1 MRANVLC
8 ILVLLA
14 GVALLQGC
22 VAGSA
27 SKQANAAADQQM
39 YQPIAYSDKQGPMVV
54 VIPGEIKSANATFTQ
69 KVSSNNI
76 ADYAELELGK
86 AHYSVLERSDLGPML
101 KEIEVA
107 ANLGDATQLKKFK
120 KGKFKATNWLVR
132 FDILKAEPVSE
143 VKQSFDGR
151 FLGAIAGSAIGGPGG
166 YAADAG
172 VSSVHASDEAAV
184 WIVGLRYKILD
195 ANTGEQKATGYIED
209 KMEINSKGGGALGV
223 SQSETRIVT
232 LDTMAQRL
240 VQKAVADMDKMK

>member
-1 MRANVLC
+1 MRRNILSTTVLIVC
-8 ILVLLA
+8 VVLA
-14 GVALLQGC
+14 QGC
-22 VAGSA
+22 VSA
-27 SKQANAAADQQM
+27 SKQANEAADKAM
-39 YQPIAYSDKQGPMVV
+39 YQPIAYSDKAGPQVV
-54 VIPGEIKSANATFTQ
+54 VIPGEIKSANASFSQ

-86 AHYSVLERSDLGPML
+86 AHYTVLERSDLGPML
-101 KEIEVA
+101 KEIEIA

-120 KGKFKATNWLVR
+120 KGKFQATNWLVR

-151 FLGAIAGSAIGGPGG
+151 WLGAIAGSAIGGPGG

-172 VSSVHASDEAAV
+172 VSSVHASDAAAV

-209 KMEINSKGGGALGV
+209 KMEINSSGGGALGI
-223 SQSETRIVT
+223 SQSQTKIVT

-240 VQKAVADMDKMK
+240 VQKAVADMDRMK

>member
-1 MRANVLC
+1 MRLNILSTTVLIVC
-8 ILVLLA
+8 VVLA
-14 GVALLQGC
+14 QGC
-22 VAGSA
+22 VSA
-27 SKQANAAADQQM
+27 SKQANETADKAM
-39 YQPIAYSDKQGPMVV
+39 YQPIAYSDKAGPQVV
-54 VIPGEIKSANATFTQ
+54 VIPGEIKSANASFSQ

-86 AHYSVLERSDLGPML
+86 AHYTVLERSDLGPML
-101 KEIEVA
+101 KEIEIA
-107 ANLGDATQLKKFK
+107 ANLGDASQLKKFK
-120 KGKFKATNWLVR
+120 KGKFQATNWLVR

-151 FLGAIAGSAIGGPGG
+151 WLGAIAGSAIGGPGG

-172 VSSVHASDEAAV
+172 VSSVHASDAAAV

-209 KMEINSKGGGALGV
+209 KMEINSSGGGALGI
-223 SQSETRIVT
+223 SQSQTKIVT

>member
-1 MRANVLC
+1 MRLNVLSTM
-8 ILVLLA
+8 VLIVCVVLA
-14 GVALLQGC
+14 QGC
-22 VAGSA
+22 VSA
-27 SKQANAAADQQM
+27 SKQANEAADKAM
-39 YQPIAYSDKQGPMVV
+39 YQPIAYSDKAGPQVV
-54 VIPGEIKSANATFTQ
+54 VIPGEIKSANATFSQ

-101 KEIEVA
+101 KEIEIA

-120 KGKFKATNWLVR
+120 KGKFQATNWLVR

-151 FLGAIAGSAIGGPGG
+151 WLGAIAGSAIGGPGG

-172 VSSVHASDEAAV
+172 VSSVHASDAAAV

-209 KMEINSKGGGALGV
+209 KMEINSSGGGALGI
-223 SQSETRIVT
+223 SQSQTKIVT

-240 VQKAVADMDKMK
+240 VQRAVADMDRMK